1 MPGPGK
7 SDDETENEELDAVV
21 PGIAD
26 DEDDALE
33 TDDLAAS
40 DEDDEDLDSVP
51 ATATGKASAER
62 LLELFLE
69 KKALVLHAK
78 KPGKGLIEGVVLVV
92 RDAWHHGVEILVLRL
107 VVALAR
113 SRHDSPSSPERT
125 RSAGGGT
132 THAMTRPALFG
143 FELSFVC
150 EISDFRPQMRPQ
162 ATRSIRRMPLRVTT
176 MRTRCQGVS
185 SSSSRRSR

>member
-1 MPGPGK
+1 VPGPGK

-78 KPGKGLIEGVVLVV
+78 KPGKGLIEGVARILEGPLPVKAKATKLSDTLVDSDDV
-92 RDAWHHGVEILVLRL
+92 DDFFLDDETLIEILKRW
-107 VVALAR
+107 
-113 SRHDSPSSPERT
+113 
-125 RSAGGGT
+125 
-132 THAMTRPALFG
+132 
-143 FELSFVC
+143 
-150 EISDFRPQMRPQ
+150 
-162 ATRSIRRMPLRVTT
+162 
-176 MRTRCQGVS
+176 
-185 SSSSRRSR
+185 